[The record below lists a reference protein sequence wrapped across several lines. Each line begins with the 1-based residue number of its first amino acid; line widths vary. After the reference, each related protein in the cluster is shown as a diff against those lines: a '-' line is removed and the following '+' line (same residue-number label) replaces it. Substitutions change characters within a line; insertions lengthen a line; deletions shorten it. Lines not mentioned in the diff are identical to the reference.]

1 MELKDFCKG
10 LEQELT
16 VWKAKLFD
24 MQRKID
30 RLPSGDKQRMLANV
44 EDLRMIVAEVDDRID
59 RLRTECPTDW
69 NGYRKEIETSYA
81 AIGVK
86 YQDAL
91 QVIGAGNFGG

>member
-30 RLPSGDKQRMLANV
+30 ILPSGDKQRMPANV
-44 EDLRMIVAEVDDRID
+44 EDLMK
-59 RLRTECPTDW
+59 
-69 NGYRKEIETSYA
+69 N
-81 AIGVK
+81 VK
-86 YQDAL
+86 SS
-91 QVIGAGNFGG
+91 